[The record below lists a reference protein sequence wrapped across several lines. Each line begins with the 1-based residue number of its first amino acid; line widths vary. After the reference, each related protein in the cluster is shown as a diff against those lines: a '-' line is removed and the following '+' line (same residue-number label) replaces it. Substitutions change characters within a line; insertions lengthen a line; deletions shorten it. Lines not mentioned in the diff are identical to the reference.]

1 VPYPSNVA
9 TVVLTGTWLAAD
21 GSGPAQGT
29 VSFVPNAVLQD
40 GTSTPP
46 DIVAPKPLTAA
57 LNASGSISVTLMATD
72 DSHLSPSGWAYQV
85 TENLVGQA
93 VNRTYLIQ
101 LPAAQTPVDLSTVA
115 PLANPPAQVAYIL
128 ASARG
133 AANGVASLDGT
144 THVPAAQLPDA
155 TTLAKGVV
163 QLAGD
168 LAGTAAAPTV
178 PGLAGKVALSTVTT
192 KGDLLAATASAV
204 LARLGV
210 GVDGRVLTADSTQT
224 TGLNWLPPAAG
235 VNYRGAWAAS
245 TAYAVGDLVTLGGEL
260 LLCQTAHTSG
270 ASFSLTNWANLTGKP
285 GRFNVMLY
293 GAKGDNTTD
302 DTAAINSTISA
313 GVTAGVANGT
323 NYAEVVFPP
332 AVYKIAGALVQG
344 GSTAG
349 NSQIP
354 LPIIAPSAQKFT
366 LVLRGTMD
374 GAALPHWQQNVSQK
388 AGSVLKSTLTGQAYS
403 ATYGNPSIIG
413 GPTPEQG
420 YGTTGALFNNMLFVL
435 DGITVM
441 APANPSVCGIN
452 LYGVAEAN
460 IINGGAQADQTP
472 ATAVLPTNFMT
483 GLIMPVN
490 GNNAY
495 CDIGQWSCEGWYC
508 GVALGEHSTARSIR
522 SIYCNR
528 GMRILGPNPHGITVT
543 YACLESNFITLE
555 YTDLGVVAFGSAGAY
570 VDIAMI
576 DIEHGSGA
584 FAPGNDI
591 EDSGAKLFGR
601 IGFEPNGA
609 FGGFTV
615 NGGQNAEIVDI
626 TRPTGAVGA
635 PAVPAS
641 TVNQRNTFWRDA
653 AVTITGGTVTAVKV
667 DGATVGATSGTVIV
681 PNGKNISIT
690 YSAAPTWVWTLL

>member
-1 VPYPSNVA
+1 VPLPAALA
-9 TVVLTGTWLAAD
+9 TVTIQGKYTTIDGTAA
-21 GSGPAQGT
+21 AGT
-29 VSFVPNAVLQD
+29 VSITPSAVGLDGADHVIVPQVSHVATLDASGAFSAVLPALDDPDLVPAGMRYLVVEAIVGVQARAYYID
-40 GTSTPP
+40 APAAAGTIHLDTAAQAVPGP
-46 DIVAPKPLTAA
+46 ELTA
-57 LNASGSISVTLMATD
+57 
-72 DSHLSPSGWAYQV
+72 
-85 TENLVGQA
+85 
-93 VNRTYLIQ
+93 YL
-101 LPAAQTPVDLSTVA
+101 
-115 PLANPPAQVAYIL
+115 L
-128 ASARG
+128 ASSVGTVGGPAG
-133 AANGVASLDGT
+133 PLDVTGK
-144 THVPAAQLPDA
+144 VPAAQIPPTGGGIPATIADA
-155 TTLAKGVV
+155 
-163 QLAGD
+163 
-168 LAGTAAAPTV
+168 
-178 PGLAGKVALSTVTT
+178 
-192 KGDLLAATASAV
+192 KGDLIVATAADV
-204 LARLGV
+204 VARLPV
-210 GVDGRVLTADSTQT
+210 GANGQVLTADLAQV
-224 TGLNWLPPAAG
+224 AG
-235 VNYRGAWAAS
+235 VKWAAVAGGASYRGAWAAA
-245 TAYAVGDLVTLGGEL
+245 TVYAVGDLVTLGGEL
-260 LLCQTAHTSG
+260 LYCQTAHTSAG
-270 ASFSLTNWANLTGKP
+270 SFDLAKWVNLTGRP
-285 GRFNVMLY
+285 GVYNVMLY
-293 GAKGDNTTD
+293 GAKADGATD
-302 DTAAINSTISA
+302 DTAAINSAISA
-313 GVTAGVANGT
+313 GVAAGVANGT

-495 CDIGQWSCEGWYC
+495 CDINQWSCEGWYC
-508 GVALGEHSTARSIR
+508 GVALGEHSNARSIR

-555 YTDLGVVAFGSAGAY
+555 YTDLGVVAFGSPGAY

-615 NGGQNAEIVDI
+615 NGAGNAEIVDI

-641 TVNQRNTFWRDA
+641 TVALRNPFWRDA
-653 AVTITGGTVTAVKV
+653 LVVVSGGTVSAVSV
-667 DGATVGATSGTVIV
+667 DGVAQGYTATNFTVVVPSG
-681 PNGKNISIT
+681 KSIALT
-690 YSAAPTWVWTLL
+690 YSVAPTWKWTLL